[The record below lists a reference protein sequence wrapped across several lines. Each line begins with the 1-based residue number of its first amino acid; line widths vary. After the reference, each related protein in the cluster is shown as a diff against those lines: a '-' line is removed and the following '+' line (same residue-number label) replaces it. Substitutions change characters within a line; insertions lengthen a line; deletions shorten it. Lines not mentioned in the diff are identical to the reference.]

1 MHVQFQRFEIR
12 FQRCK
17 SNGCDITV
25 GKIRISSGDPF
36 PASSKVRI
44 VNQAFKV
51 VCPSERT
58 SPAIFASP
66 HSGRDYPDRF
76 VAQSQLS
83 EKALRSSEDAF
94 VDLLF
99 GSAPEFGCP
108 LLCALS
114 PRAFV
119 DVNRCPS
126 DLDPEVVS
134 GVSKPGR
141 KPRTRQGLGIIPRVV
156 GDGRLIYRKKI
167 RLAEAERRIER
178 IYRPYHEQLSRLL
191 DESIELFGQAI
202 LFDCHSMPS
211 KAISDISF
219 EYGMKPDIVLGDLYG
234 ASCCEL
240 ISEEAHE
247 IFTAAGFRVAMNTP
261 YAGAFVAE
269 NYGSPSLNRQVLQI
283 EIDRSIYMDE
293 KSIRPSGNF
302 RSVQQAIRL
311 AVRRLARIG
320 RRKLRLAAE

>member
-1 MHVQFQRFEIR
+1 MR
-12 FQRCK
+12 FQWRGA
-17 SNGCDITV
+17 NRREFTIAE
-25 GKIRISSGDPF
+25 IRISSAYWKSASTKARKVCQAFSLVF
-36 PASSKVRI
+36 PA
-44 VNQAFKV
+44 
-51 VCPSERT
+51 ERT

-76 VAQSQLS
+76 FAQSQLS
-83 EKALRSSEDAF
+83 ATALRSSEDAF

-99 GSAPEFGCP
+99 GSAPEYGCP

-119 DVNRCPS
+119 DINRCPS
-126 DLDPEVVS
+126 DLDPEVIS
-134 GVSKPGR
+134 GIAKPGR
-141 KPRTRQGLGIIPRVV
+141 KSRTRQGLGIIPRVV

-167 RLAEAERRIER
+167 GLAEAEQRIETY
-178 IYRPYHEQLSRLL
+178 YRPYHEQLSRLM

-219 EYGMKPDIVLGDLYG
+219 EFGKKPDIVLGDLHG
-234 ASCCEL
+234 ASCSEN
-240 ISEEAHE
+240 ISGEARE
-247 IFTAAGFRVAMNTP
+247 IFEAAGFRVGMNTP

-269 NYGSPSLNRQVLQI
+269 NYGSPSINRQVLQI

-293 KSIRPSGNF
+293 KSISPNGNF
-302 RSVQQAIRL
+302 RSVKQAIGL
-311 AVRRLARIG
+311 AVRRLASIG
-320 RRKLRLAAE
+320 RRKLSLAAE